1 MFPKRYKIKYDQIGL
16 VFKNDRFMKLADEGS
31 HWFFQSDV
39 RVEIANLRQP
49 WIQSASLKQLSESD
63 AVSGNA
69 EFVDLNDNERALV
82 WIDGRLDSI
91 LGPGLYGFWN
101 QRREVKIERLD
112 AAESLKLVRKDLLNI
127 LSLAS
132 ASAFLDVTEIPEGKV
147 GALFLNGA
155 FQEILPAGKHAFWKK
170 VAKVKIQIVDQRE
183 QVMDVAGQDVMSK
196 DKVTLRLNAVVAYR
210 IVDVRKSVESSS
222 DAAQALYRETQLA
235 LRSEMGS
242 RNLDTLLSD
251 KENLAVEAKQYVA
264 KVADSFGFEVISL
277 GIRDIILPGDM
288 KDLMNQVIEA
298 QKASE
303 ANVIKRREETAAMRS
318 QLNTAKLME
327 NNPVLMRLRE
337 LEVLES
343 VSKTSNLSVVLGEK
357 GLADTVTKLI

>member
-16 VFKNDRFMKLADEGS
+16 VFKNDRFIKLANEGA
-31 HWFFQSDV
+31 HWFFQSDI
-39 RVEIANLRQP
+39 RVEVANIRDA
-49 WIQSASLKQLSESD
+49 WIRSPALKQLSESA
-63 AVSGNA
+63 AVAEQA

-82 WIDGRLDSI
+82 WIDGRLEAI

-101 QRREVKIERLD
+101 QRCAIKIERLD
-112 AAESLKLVRKDLLNI
+112 ATESLKLVRKDLLNV

-132 ASAFLDVTEIPEGKV
+132 AAGFLDVTELPEGKV
-147 GALFLNGA
+147 GALYVDGA
-155 FQEILPAGKHAFWKK
+155 FEEILPAGKHAFWKK
-170 VAKVKIQIVDQRE
+170 VAKVKVHIVDQRE
-183 QVMDVAGQDVMSK
+183 QVMDVAGQDVMSN

-210 IVDVRKSVESSS
+210 IADVRKSIESSM

-235 LRSEMGS
+235 LRSEVGG
-242 RNLDTLLSD
+242 RNLDSLLSD
-251 KENLAVEAKQYVA
+251 KENLAVGAKQYVA
-264 KVADSFGFEVISL
+264 KAADSFGIEVVSL

-288 KDLMNQVIEA
+288 KNLMNQVIEA

-318 QLNTAKLME
+318 QLNTAKLMDS
-327 NNPVLMRLRE
+327 NPVLMRLRE

-343 VSKTSNLSVVLGEK
+343 VSKTSNLNVVLGEK
-357 GLADTVTKLI
+357 GLADRLTQLI